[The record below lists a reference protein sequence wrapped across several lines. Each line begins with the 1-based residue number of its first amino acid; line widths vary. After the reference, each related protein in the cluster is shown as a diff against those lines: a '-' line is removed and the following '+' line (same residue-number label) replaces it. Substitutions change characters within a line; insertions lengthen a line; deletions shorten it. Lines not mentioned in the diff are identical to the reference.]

1 VPPWPQ
7 HDGRVTDLS
16 KLFALLDD
24 PEIRVL
30 LYGLAHAGPAA
41 AGSRT
46 GPARLRVVV
55 AQLIE
60 TVPVEQHRS
69 WLSDTE
75 RNAAMDAEQVRMA
88 IGDDM
93 IADVA
98 RYTDGSPADVAFQ
111 LAAVL
116 PDLADALSPG
126 GVLVGALELAR
137 ELDEAAGESDR
148 SGGVFGP
155 HVH

>member
-1 VPPWPQ
+1 M
-7 HDGRVTDLS
+7 TDLS
-16 KLFALLDD
+16 KLFTLLDD

-30 LYGLAHAGPAA
+30 LYGLAHAGPAIPGPA
-41 AGSRT
+41 IAGSRT
-46 GPARLRVVV
+46 GPARLRVLV
-55 AQLIE
+55 AYLIE

-75 RNAAMDAEQVRMA
+75 RNTAMGIEQVRA
-88 IGDDM
+88 VIGYDA

-98 RYTDGSPADVAFQ
+98 RYTDSSPEAVAFQ

-126 GVLVGALELAR
+126 GVLVGAAELAR

>member
-1 VPPWPQ
+1 M
-7 HDGRVTDLS
+7 TDLS

-30 LYGLAHAGPAA
+30 LFGVAHAGPTV

-55 AQLIE
+55 AHLIE
-60 TVPVEQHRS
+60 TAPVEQHRS

-75 RNAAMDAEQVRMA
+75 RNAAMSVEQVRTV
-88 IGDDM
+88 IGYEA

-98 RYTDGSPADVAFQ
+98 QYTDSSPQDVAFQ

-126 GVLVGALELAR
+126 GVLVEADELAR
-137 ELDEAAGESDR
+137 ELDAASGESDR
-148 SGGVFGP
+148 SGGLFGP

>member
-1 VPPWPQ
+1 
-7 HDGRVTDLS
+7 VTDFS

-30 LYGLAHAGPAA
+30 LYGLAHAAPAV

-55 AQLIE
+55 AHLIE
-60 TVPVEQHRS
+60 TVPEEQHRS

-75 RNAAMDAEQVRMA
+75 RNAAMNVEQV
-88 IGDDM
+88 GTVVGYDV

-98 RYTDGSPADVAFQ
+98 RYTDSSPEDVVFQ

-126 GVLVGALELAR
+126 GALVSAVELAH
-137 ELDEAAGESDR
+137 ELDEATDESDR
-148 SGGVFGP
+148 SGGPFGP

>member
-1 VPPWPQ
+1 M
-7 HDGRVTDLS
+7 TDLS

-30 LYGLAHAGPAA
+30 LYGLAHAGPAI

-46 GPARLRVVV
+46 GPARLRVLV
-55 AQLIE
+55 AHLIE
-60 TVPVEQHRS
+60 TVPVEQHS
-69 WLSDTE
+69 TWLSDTE
-75 RNAAMDAEQVRMA
+75 RNTAIDVQQVRTVV
-88 IGDDM
+88 GYDV

-98 RYTDGSPADVAFQ
+98 RYIDSSPEAVTFQ

-126 GVLVGALELAR
+126 GVLVGAAELAR

-148 SGGVFGP
+148 SGGLFGP